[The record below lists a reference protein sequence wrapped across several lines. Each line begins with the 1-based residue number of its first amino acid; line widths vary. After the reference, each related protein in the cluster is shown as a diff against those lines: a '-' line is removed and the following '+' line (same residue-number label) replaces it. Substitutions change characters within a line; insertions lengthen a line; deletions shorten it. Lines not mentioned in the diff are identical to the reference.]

1 MENLSPLVKKI
12 TERAQAEA
20 ASIIA
25 EAEEAALKTLEA
37 AGAQSLDKVAA
48 ILREAESKGQE
59 MVRRARVQA
68 SLSLR
73 NGALEK
79 KGEWVRKVLDALP
92 GKLHSLNDKDYS
104 AMIRGF
110 VLSVAPTGLVRVV
123 PAEAD
128 KALFNSSFVKGLN
141 EVMEARGQDTT
152 FVLPGETDDFE
163 GGLLLLGENVSVDC
177 SLASICEYHTE
188 VLEPI
193 ILEALFPEGTPDKE
207 LWR

>member
-12 TERAQAEA
+12 IERAEAEA
-20 ASIIA
+20 AGIVA
-25 EAEEAALKTLEA
+25 EADEAALKVLEG
-37 AGAQSLDKVAA
+37 AGAESLDKVAA
-48 ILREAESKGQE
+48 ILREAEAKGQE
-59 MVRRARVQA
+59 TVRRARIQA
-68 SLSLR
+68 ALSLR

-79 KGEWVRKVLDALP
+79 KGEWVREILAALP
-92 GKLHSLNDKDYS
+92 AKLHSLNDKDYS

-128 KALFNSSFVKGLN
+128 RAVFNSSFVMGLN

-152 FVLPGETDDFE
+152 FILPGETEDIG
-163 GGLLLLGENVSVDC
+163 GGLLLLGDNVSVDC
-177 SLASICEYHTE
+177 SLDSICEYHTE

-193 ILEALFPEGTPDKE
+193 ILEALFPEGTPDKG
-207 LWR
+207 LGR